1 MKPKLTYITYIV
13 GLVNVENK
21 FHLFMSLMITAI
33 PALEMIR
40 IQQGKNTSTYRKD
53 KCMAV

>member
-1 MKPKLTYITYIV
+1 MKPKLTYITHIV